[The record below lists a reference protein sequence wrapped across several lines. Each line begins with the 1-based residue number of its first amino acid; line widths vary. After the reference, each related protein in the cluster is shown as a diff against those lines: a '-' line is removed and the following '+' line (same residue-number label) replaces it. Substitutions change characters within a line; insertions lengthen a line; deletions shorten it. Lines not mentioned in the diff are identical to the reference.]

1 MTFPQDANKVA
12 LAKELTLVWVWVK
25 FILCVLIIFFSGRA
39 IARYGDIIA
48 RKSGLGGVWIGVI
61 LLALV
66 TSLPELF
73 TGISAVTLVGAPD
86 LTIGNLFGAN
96 SFNLLNLALLDIAYH
111 NGSLL
116 RAVSPTHQLTG
127 WLSMVLV
134 LVAAASI
141 FISSRFSALGI
152 GWIGWYTPIIILL
165 YLVFMWKI
173 FRSEQRQPSPQVSDQ
188 RAEPDYGEI
197 PLRRVYLYFAIAAA
211 FIIGAGTWLAIIGG
225 EIAAITGWGESFV
238 GSLLL
243 GFTTTLPE
251 ITVSFIAMRMGAVDM
266 AVANMIGSNL
276 FNMTVI
282 PIDDLFYL
290 QGPVLAS
297 VSESHLITA
306 LVVILMTGIFMAG
319 LRFRPKRF
327 LRLSWCNMALIAL
340 FLIGAYFSY
349 TLA

>member
-1 MTFPQDANKVA
+1 VA
-12 LAKELTLVWVWVK
+12 LAGCPKELALVWVK

-39 IARYGDIIA
+39 VARYGDIIA
-48 RKSGLGGVWIGVI
+48 RRTGLGGIWIGVV

-96 SFNLLNLALLDIAYH
+96 AFNLLNLALLDIVYR

-116 RAVSPTHQLTG
+116 AAVSPVQRLTG
-127 WLSMVLV
+127 WLSMALV
-134 LVAAASI
+134 LVAAVSI
-141 FISSRFSALGI
+141 FISSHFSSMGI

-165 YLVFMWKI
+165 YLVFMWRI
-173 FRSEQRQPSPQVSDQ
+173 FRSQQRQPPPQAADQ
-188 RAEPDYGEI
+188 IAESDYGEI
-197 PLRRVYLYFAIAAA
+197 PMDRVYLYFAISAA
-211 FIIGAGTWLAIIGG
+211 FIIGAGIWLAIIGD
-225 EIAAITGWGESFV
+225 EIATVTGWEESFV
-238 GSLLL
+238 GSLLI

-251 ITVSFIAMRMGAVDM
+251 ITVSFAAMRMGAVDM

-282 PIDDLFYL
+282 PIDDLLYL
-290 QGPVLAS
+290 KGPVLAS
-297 VSESHLITA
+297 VSVNHLLTA
-306 LVVILMTGIFMAG
+306 SIVVVMTGIFIAG
-319 LRFRPKRF
+319 LRFKPKRF
-327 LRLSWCNMALIAL
+327 LRLSWYNLTLIAL
-340 FLIGAYFSY
+340 FLLQAYLGY

>member
-1 MTFPQDANKVA
+1 VA

-251 ITVSFIAMRMGAVDM
+251 ITVSFVAMRMGAVDM